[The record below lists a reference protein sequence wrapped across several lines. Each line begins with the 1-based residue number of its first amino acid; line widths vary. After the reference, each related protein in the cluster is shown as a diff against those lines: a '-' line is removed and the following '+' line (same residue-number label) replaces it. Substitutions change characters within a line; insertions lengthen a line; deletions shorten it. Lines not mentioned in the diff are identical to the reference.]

1 MATIQIKR
9 RASGGASGAP
19 ASLAV
24 GEPAYSEVD
33 NILYI
38 GVTGGTVLSMGG
50 TGAFCTLTSTQTV
63 SGAKTF
69 SGTCAFS
76 GTVTA
81 VTQTAGTNNTTVAT
95 TAFVLGQG
103 FLTSSSTLNSLSAA
117 TGNYSMGSNRL
128 TNVADPVNAQDV
140 CTKNYADNLALGLD
154 FKASCRVAT
163 TANIT
168 LSGTQTIDGV
178 AVVAGD
184 RVLVKN
190 QTTAS
195 ANGIYVVAA
204 GAWSR
209 STDADSS
216 AEVTSGL
223 FVFIEEGTTH
233 ADQAW
238 VLTTNNP
245 VTLGTT
251 ALTFAQ
257 FSGGSGTGSTS
268 IVTLGTVTTGTWNAT
283 TIGVAYG
290 GTGATTLTG
299 ILKGNGTSAF
309 TAATAGTD
317 YQAAIT
323 ASGLLKGAG
332 AGSVSAATAGTDYQ
346 AAITASGLLKGAGG
360 GSVSAAVAGTD
371 YLAPASTVD
380 GGTY

>member
-9 RASGGASGAP
+9 RATGGASGAP
-19 ASLAV
+19 ASLLV

-33 NILYI
+33 NIAYI
-38 GVTGGTVLSMGG
+38 GVTGGTVLPIGG
-50 TGAFCTLTSTQTV
+50 TGAFCTLTSTQTI

-69 SGTCAFS
+69 SGACSFS
-76 GTVTA
+76 SSVTA
-81 VTQTAGTNNTTVAT
+81 PTAANGTNNTTVAT
-95 TAFVLGQG
+95 TAFVANYATAQG
-103 FLTSSSTLNSLSAA
+103 FITTATPLNSLATA

-128 TNVADPVNAQDV
+128 TNLAEPTSAQDAA
-140 CTKNYADNLALGLD
+140 TKNYVDNVALGLD

-209 STDADSS
+209 SADADAT
-216 AEVTSGL
+216 AEVHSGL
-223 FVFIEEGTTH
+223 FVLVEEGTTN
-233 ADQAW
+233 ADTAW
-238 VLTTNNP
+238 VLSTNNP
-245 VTLGTT
+245 ITLGTT
-251 ALTFAQ
+251 ALAFTQ
-257 FSGGSGTGSTS
+257 FSSGAGSGSTS
-268 IVTLGTVTTGTWNAT
+268 ITTLGTITTGTWNAT
-283 TIGVAYG
+283 TIAVSRG

-299 ILKGNGTSAF
+299 IVKGNGTSAF
-309 TAATAGTD
+309 TAA
-317 YQAAIT
+317 
-323 ASGLLKGAG
+323 
-332 AGSVSAATAGTDYQ
+332 
-346 AAITASGLLKGAGG
+346 
-360 GSVSAAVAGTD
+360 VAGTD
-371 YLAPASTVD
+371 YLAPDSTVD